1 MPGWQEGRGGQDWE
15 IPLATQF
22 TSPVSCLFVCLLKGK
37 SDFYTKEE
45 WSIYWCERESKDVLE
60 DCLGHECYKTYGIQ
74 ECWRI
79 SVTPALHSQ
88 ARQEE
93 DHELEASLGYLE
105 RDCLKRINE

>member
-1 MPGWQEGRGGQDWE
+1 MVGLW
-15 IPLATQF
+15 F
-22 TSPVSCLFVCLLKGK
+22 LFVCYPVSLSESLGLAAIL
-37 SDFYTKEE
+37 FFTE
-45 WSIYWCERESKDVLE
+45 IYWCERESKDVLE